1 MKSQLIKTRNN
12 FSAKVCSLGLAI
24 LFCSN
29 ALGQGKDD
37 FRRSELNDFRTR
49 NALRENNSLENAGFA
64 KSDLGLQR
72 PVEVKETGFGYHLG
86 FDTKLYY
93 SNNAASA
100 PSGIG
105 KEPSGIWENSLNN
118 HFILG
123 AFDLGGASF
132 SPILSLGYSKFTHFG
147 DEIIESFDFDTL
159 SISPNAFFQFSNGWT
174 FRAGLGVMLDF
185 APKEGME
192 KTYQQISPTIALG
205 KGFAIGA
212 AQSSWEWSLA
222 HHFTD
227 SIHPDED
234 IMNRFETAFLWSFSI
249 PINRLQISPYIRF
262 AYVNYSNQDRYDALG
277 SLGLD
282 FRYSFT
288 HWLALN
294 AFFNFSF
301 RGSNNDDYDFTRFDG
316 GGGLG
321 LSAKF

>member
-1 MKSQLIKTRNN
+1 VIKALNN
-12 FSAKVCSLGLAI
+12 FSGKAFAIIVASLVCSSAW
-24 LFCSN
+24 
-29 ALGQGKDD
+29 AQRQDD
-37 FRRSELNDFRTR
+37 FRRSELGDFRNR
-49 NALRENNSLENAGFA
+49 NALMENQSSQDFGFTQ
-64 KSDLGLQR
+64 SDLGLQR
-72 PVEVKETGFGYHLG
+72 PVEVKHTGFGYHLG
-86 FDTKLYY
+86 FDSKLYY
-93 SNNAASA
+93 TNNAASA
-100 PSGIG
+100 SSGDG

-118 HFILG
+118 GFILG

-132 SPILSLGYSKFTHFG
+132 SPIISLGYSKYTHFG
-147 DEIIESFDFDTL
+147 DDDIKSFDFDTL

-174 FRAGLGVMLDF
+174 FRSGLGVMLDF
-185 APKEGME
+185 APRDGME
-192 KTYQQISPTIALG
+192 KTYQQISPTLALG
-205 KGFAIGA
+205 KGFSIGA

-222 HHFTD
+222 YHFTD
-227 SIHPDED
+227 SIQPDED

-249 PINRLQISPYIRF
+249 PINRLQISPYLRF
-262 AYVNYSNQDRYDALG
+262 AYVNYASGDRDDALG